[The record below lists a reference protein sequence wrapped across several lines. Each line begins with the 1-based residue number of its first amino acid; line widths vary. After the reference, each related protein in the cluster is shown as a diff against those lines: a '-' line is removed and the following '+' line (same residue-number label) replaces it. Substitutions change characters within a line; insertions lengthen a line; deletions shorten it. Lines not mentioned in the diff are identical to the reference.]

1 MPGYSRPRSEL
12 SLLDTPK
19 VAALLERLHRQ
30 SDRQA
35 ATSLR
40 LLYLRRRLR
49 TLMGR
54 QMDWATPSARQRLAD
69 KLVAL
74 DPEKCRLC
82 YMLCRAAGALRVV
95 EVGTSFGV
103 STIYLA
109 AAVHENAERLSR
121 AGRVIGTEWEPAK
134 VARAY
139 ANLEEAG
146 LAGVVEIL
154 EGDVRETLR
163 QVEDGVDFV
172 LLDIWVPVALPA
184 LQLLAPRLRPG
195 AMVFCYN
202 VTRFRREYRDYLTFV
217 RDPANGFHSVTLPQG
232 GGVELSV
239 WLR

>member
-1 MPGYSRPRSEL
+1 MASNSRARSEL
-12 SLLDTPK
+12 SLLDMPQ
-19 VAALLERLHRQ
+19 VARILEQLHRQ
-30 SDRQA
+30 SGRQA
-35 ATSLR
+35 ATALR
-40 LLYLRRRLR
+40 LPYLRRRLR
-49 TLMGR
+49 TLLGR
-54 QMDWATPSARQRLAD
+54 QMDWATPAARKRFAD

-82 YMLCRAAGALRVV
+82 YMLCRAAGVLRVV

-109 AAVHENAERLSR
+109 AAVQENAQRLSR
-121 AGRVIGTEWEPAK
+121 AGVVIGTEWEPSK

-139 ANLEEAG
+139 ANLGAAG

-154 EGDVRETLR
+154 EGDVRETLK

-172 LLDIWVPVALPA
+172 LLDIWVPLALPA
-184 LQLLAPRLRPG
+184 LRLLAPRLRTG
-195 AMVFCYN
+195 AMVFCDN
-202 VTRFRREYRDYLTFV
+202 VTRFRREYRDYLSFV
-217 RDPANGFHSVTLPQG
+217 RDPANGFHSLTLPQG